1 MLPTTP
7 VDISQ
12 QVTRRCA
19 AVGNSLVV
27 SGRGGVAADPS
38 QVLSNDSL
46 WIDLRLTSEQSPNLD
61 AQITEA
67 LNPLQISH
75 QPEAPIEAQTVSIE
89 NGQVRLVAN
98 TSSPQVGAG
107 QIGRAS
113 CRERV

>member
-1 MLPTTP
+1 MRLFIADNRFSLLCFFFFNDTATTEIYTLSLHDALP
-7 VDISQ
+7 IS
-12 QVTRRCA
+12 
-19 AVGNSLVV
+19 
-27 SGRGGVAADPS
+27 DPS

-75 QPEAPIEAQTVSIE
+75 QPEAPIEAQAVSIE

-107 QIGRAS
+107 HITA
-113 CRERV
+113 CTP